1 MLEYDFKESI
11 GYSVAMAN
19 RALRKALDAELGHY
33 GITFSQWQVL
43 ASLALEGETSQV
55 KLAELIGVEGPT
67 LVRILD
73 RMEQKGWIKRKVS
86 SRDRRQKLISP
97 TKKVEGVW
105 RKMTECAHGV
115 RRGAVNGISSK
126 DIAKLRR
133 LLEKIREN
141 LNGQYETENHE

>member
-19 RALRKALDAELGHY
+19 RALRKALDAELEHY

-43 ASLALEGETSQV
+43 AGLALEGETSQV
-55 KLAELIGVEGPT
+55 KLAELIGIEGPT
-67 LVRILD
+67 LVRTLD
-73 RMEQKGWIKRKVS
+73 RMEQKGWIRRKVS

-105 RKMTECAHGV
+105 KKMTECAHGV
-115 RRGAVNGISSK
+115 RDEAVKGISAK
-126 DIAKLRR
+126 DVANLQKL
-133 LLEKIREN
+133 LTKIREN
-141 LNGQYETENHE
+141 LNGQFGTENSV

>member
-19 RALRKALDAELGHY
+19 RALRKALDAELEHY

-43 ASLALEGETSQV
+43 AGLALEGETSQV
-55 KLAELIGVEGPT
+55 KLAELIGIEGPT
-67 LVRILD
+67 LVRTLD
-73 RMEQKGWIKRKVS
+73 RMEQKGWIKRKAS

-105 RKMTECAHGV
+105 KKMTECAHGV
-115 RRGAVNGISSK
+115 RDGAVKGISAK
-126 DIAKLRR
+126 DVANLQKL
-133 LLEKIREN
+133 LKKIREN
-141 LNGQYETENHE
+141 LNGNFGAENSV

>member
-19 RALRKALDAELGHY
+19 RALRKALDAELDHY

-43 ASLALEGETSQV
+43 AGLALEGETSQV

-73 RMEQKGWIKRKVS
+73 RMEQKGWINRKVS

-97 TKKVEGVW
+97 TEKVEGVW
-105 RKMTECAHGV
+105 KKMTECAHGV
-115 RRGAVNGISSK
+115 RDGAVKGISAK
-126 DIAKLRR
+126 DIANLQKL
-133 LLEKIREN
+133 LKKIREN
-141 LNGQYETENHE
+141 LNGDFGTENSV

>member
-55 KLAELIGVEGPT
+55 KLAELIGVESPT
-67 LVRILD
+67 LVRTLD

-105 RKMTECAHGV
+105 KKMTECAHGV
-115 RRGAVNGISSK
+115 RNEAVKGIPAK
-126 DIAKLRR
+126 DVAKLQK
-133 LLEKIREN
+133 LLKKIKEN
-141 LNGQYETENHE
+141 LNGQFGTENSV

>member
-11 GYSVAMAN
+11 GYSVAMAY

-43 ASLALEGETSQV
+43 AGLALEGEISQV

-73 RMEQKGWIKRKVS
+73 RMEQKGWIKRKIS

-105 RKMTECAHGV
+105 KKMTECAHGV
-115 RRGAVNGISSK
+115 RNNAVKGISAK
-126 DIAKLRR
+126 DVVKLRR

-141 LNGQYETENHE
+141 LDGKYVNEKSV

>member
-19 RALRKALDAELGHY
+19 RALRKALDSELGQY
-33 GITFSQWQVL
+33 GITFAQWQVL
-43 ASLALEGETSQV
+43 AGLALEGETSQV

-73 RMEQKGWIKRKVS
+73 RMEQKGWIKRKTS
-86 SRDRRQKLISP
+86 SLDRRQKLISP

-105 RKMTECAHGV
+105 KKMTECAHGV
-115 RRGAVNGISSK
+115 RDGAVKGISMK
-126 DIAKLRR
+126 DVANLQKL
-133 LLEKIREN
+133 LKKIREN
-141 LNGQYETENHE
+141 LNGNFGTENSV

>member
-19 RALRKALDAELGHY
+19 RALRKALDAELGQY
-33 GITFSQWQVL
+33 GITFAQWQVL
-43 ASLALEGETSQV
+43 AGLALEGETSQV

-73 RMEQKGWIKRKVS
+73 RMEQKGWIKRKTS

-105 RKMTECAHGV
+105 KKMIECAHGV
-115 RRGAVNGISSK
+115 RDGAVKGIS
-126 DIAKLRR
+126 AKEVANLQK
-133 LLEKIREN
+133 LLKKIKEN
-141 LNGQYETENHE
+141 LNGQFGTENSV

>member
-11 GYSVAMAN
+11 GYSVAMTN
-19 RALRKALDAELGHY
+19 RALRKALDAELGYY

-55 KLAELIGVEGPT
+55 KLAELIGIEGPT
-67 LVRILD
+67 LVRTLD

-86 SRDRRQKLISP
+86 TRDRRQKLISP

-105 RKMTECAHGV
+105 KKMTECAHGV
-115 RRGAVNGISSK
+115 RNGAVKGISSK
-126 DIAKLRR
+126 DVANLQR
-133 LLEKIREN
+133 LLKKIREN
-141 LNGQYETENHE
+141 LNGQFGAENSV